1 MADVLVSDK
10 CMLTTEQ
17 IAAAD
22 RARDR
27 LLDLNEEMDE
37 DYARTKAIFQAVRL
51 FDSLG
56 LRDVADT
63 LEEIV
68 CLEAVSRGRVG
79 ARLMRDL
86 KALLDGIYGPFS
98 RLSAEERSVLAL
110 RYWRKLDVAA
120 VARELTFSERNV
132 YRVTSRAL
140 GRLYRPVLEVQG
152 LLEDW
157 RVGRLK

>member
-1 MADVLVSDK
+1 MSSYKHRMAEGAMRDFPAIKRDYEGYKLMLDARALAGGCIYDERVDGGGVLTSG
-10 CMLTTEQ
+10 
-17 IAAAD
+17 D
-22 RARDR
+22 R
-27 LLDLNEEMDE
+27 
-37 DYARTKAIFQAVRL
+37 Y
-51 FDSLG
+51 
-56 LRDVADT
+56 
-63 LEEIV
+63 LERYNDPV
-68 CLEAVSRGRVG
+68 
-79 ARLMRDL
+79 MRDL